1 MEQYIVFRVKDQY
14 FTIPILITNRI
25 IALENVTHIPD
36 TVDYIMGIIES
47 ESEVLPVIDLSKRFF
62 NRTLE
67 DQETAQV
74 LIVHW
79 KDKRIGLV
87 VDEVLTIRTY
97 DSSQIDYQLDK
108 ITTLNQDKK
117 NTPIKS
123 FIRTDE
129 GLILELDIN
138 NLFEL
143 NSTMQI
149 QALFDINK
157 ETKQEDTEETS
168 D

>member
-1 MEQYIVFRVKDQY
+1 MEQYIVFRVTNQY

-62 NRTLE
+62 DRSLE
-67 DQETAQV
+67 DRESAQV
-74 LIVHW
+74 LIVYW
-79 KDKRIGLV
+79 KDKKIGLV

-129 GLILELDIN
+129 GLILELDIE

-143 NSTMQI
+143 NSTVQI
-149 QALFDINK
+149 QALFDFNK
-157 ETKQEDTEETS
+157 EEQQEDIK